1 MTAAHDPAAEPTA
14 AGPRWDPL
22 IRLTHWG
29 IAAAVLMNGLINR
42 GGSGWH
48 IWIGYGVVALL
59 ALRLLW
65 GFLGTEEARFTSF
78 PLSIRAARA
87 HVSDLLA
94 GRHRHYPSHNPL
106 GSFMVYALWAMLIVV
121 TATGIGMAGS
131 PLGTIPSTG
140 SVSYLSQHEAREW
153 DEENESGEKS
163 ELLEELHEM
172 AANLLLLL
180 AALHVAGVALESSLS
195 GRNLIKPM
203 IGGGR
208 KE

>member
-1 MTAAHDPAAEPTA
+1 MTAAHQPAAEPTA
-14 AGPRWDPL
+14 AEPRWDPL

-29 IAAAVLMNGLINR
+29 IAAAVLINAMINK

-87 HVSDLLA
+87 HVSDMLA
-94 GRHRHYPSHNPL
+94 GRHRRYPSHNPL

-121 TATGIGMAGS
+121 TASGIGMAGS
-131 PLGTIPSTG
+131 PLSTIPSTG
-140 SVSYLSQHEAREW
+140 TVSYLSQHEAREW
-153 DEENESGEKS
+153 DENESGEKS
-163 ELLEELHEM
+163 EFLEELHEIS
-172 AANLLLLL
+172 ANLLLLL
-180 AALHVAGVALESSLS
+180 AALHIAGVVLESSLS
-195 GRNLIKPM
+195 GRNLLRPM
-203 IGGGR
+203 LGGR
-208 KE
+208 HKE